1 MLSTDK
7 GQSAPIIFQIILGTI
22 EQNVT
27 RVFFFCSNLQ
37 YQLAN
42 YSSDYGESGKG
53 VLKLLL
59 INQRQDFSFALFTGG
74 LSDVSSSGH

>member
-7 GQSAPIIFQIILGTI
+7 GQSAQITFHILWTI

-27 RVFFFCSNLQ
+27 RVSFSSSNLQ

-53 VLKLLL
+53 VLKFLL